1 MRKGYRKLEEMS
13 TADLG
18 FSLDEVKGR
27 SLAQLARMGGK
38 LLLEVAMREEVAE
51 CLGRERYERAGDEA
65 TGYRNGH
72 RRRRVQ
78 MGAGPIE
85 VDIPKITGALLPLRS
100 DVLPAFKRRTAELEE
115 VIAQL
120 YAEGLST
127 RDFRRAL
134 GGFWG
139 EAGLSRSSVS
149 RANESLHEAYRAWR
163 TRDLSKEEVV
173 YLFLD
178 GVYLKVHVGNSA
190 AEAVLV
196 AHGITVEGKR
206 ALLGVM
212 LGGRESEDSW
222 KALLLGL
229 EGRGMKAP
237 ALVIHDGN
245 TGLIKALRCVWKDVP
260 RQRCIAHKIRNVLDR
275 VPKKH
280 QGRVKKELV
289 KVFYAASLEE
299 ALAQVKVFAAKFGK
313 EFPAACGTLAK
324 DLQDCLT
331 FYRFPQQHWK
341 RLRTSN
347 VIERGFREVRRRTDV
362 VGRFPGEMAA
372 LTLIWATLEQDR
384 MKWRGVEM
392 DEELRGRIVQAAK
405 EVISEKFDLSVLDR
419 YLEAA

>member
-18 FSLDEVKGR
+18 FSLDEVRGR
-27 SLAQLARMGGK
+27 SLAELARMGGK

-51 CLGRERYERAGDEA
+51 CLGRDRYERGGEA
-65 TGYRNGH
+65 TGYRNGK
-72 RRRRVQ
+72 RRRTVQ

-85 VDIPKITGALLPLRS
+85 IDIPKVTGSLLPLRS
-100 DVLPAFKRRTAELEE
+100 EVLPAFQRRTAELEE

-127 RDFRRAL
+127 RDFQRAL

-139 EAGLSRSSVS
+139 ESGLSRSSVS
-149 RANESLHEAYRAWR
+149 RANETLKESFSAWR
-163 TRDLSKEEVV
+163 KRDLSAEEVV

-178 GVYLKVHVGNSA
+178 GVYLKMHVGHSPS
-190 AEAVLV
+190 EAVLV
-196 AHGITVEGKR
+196 AHGITAEGKR
-206 ALLGVM
+206 VLLGVM
-212 LGGRESEDSW
+212 LGGRESQDSW
-222 KALLLGL
+222 EALLLDL
-229 EGRGMKAP
+229 EGRGLKAP
-237 ALVIHDGN
+237 SLAIHDGN
-245 TGLIKALRCVWKDVP
+245 PGLIKALRSVWKQVP
-260 RQRCIAHKIRNVLDR
+260 RQRCIAHKIRNVLER
-275 VPKKH
+275 VPRKH
-280 QGRVKKELV
+280 QARVKRELV

-299 ALAQVKVFAAKFGK
+299 ALAQVKVFAEKFGK

-331 FYRFPQQHWK
+331 FYRFPQKHWK

-384 MKWRGVEM
+384 MKWRGVQM

-405 EVISEKFDLSVLDR
+405 EAISEKFDLSVLDR

>member
-27 SLAQLARMGGK
+27 SLAEFARMGGK

-51 CLGRERYERAGDEA
+51 CLGRGRYERAGEEA
-65 TGYRNGH
+65 TGYRNG
-72 RRRRVQ
+72 RRRRKVQ

-85 VDIPKITGALLPLRS
+85 VDIPKITGSLLPLRS
-100 DVLPAFKRRTAELEE
+100 EVLPAFKRRTAELEE

-127 RDFRRAL
+127 RDFKRAL

-149 RANESLHEAYRAWR
+149 RANETLKDAFSAWR
-163 TRDLSKEEVV
+163 KRDLSKEEVV

-178 GVYLKVHVGNSA
+178 GVYLKMHVGNSP

-196 AHGITVEGKR
+196 AHGITVQGKR
-206 ALLGVM
+206 VLLGVV

-222 KALLLGL
+222 KALLLDL

-245 TGLIKALRCVWKDVP
+245 QGMIKALRCVWKDVP

-280 QGRVKKELV
+280 QGRVKRELV

-299 ALAQVKVFAAKFGK
+299 ALAQVKVFAEKFGK

-347 VIERGFREVRRRTDV
+347 VIERAFREVRRRTNV

-384 MKWRGVEM
+384 MKWRGVQM
-392 DEELRGRIVQAAK
+392 DEDLRGRIVQAAR

>member
-1 MRKGYRKLEEMS
+1 MRTGYRKLEEMS

-18 FSLDEVKGR
+18 FSFDEVRGR
-27 SLAQLARMGGK
+27 SLAELARMGGK

-51 CLGRERYERAGDEA
+51 CLGRDRYERGGEM
-65 TGYRNGH
+65 TGYRNGK
-72 RRRRVQ
+72 RRRTVQ
-78 MGAGPIE
+78 MGAGPVE
-85 VDIPKITGALLPLRS
+85 VEIPKVTGSLLPLRS
-100 DVLPAFKRRTAELEE
+100 EVLPAFKRRTAEWED

-127 RDFRRAL
+127 RDFKRAL

-139 EAGLSRSSVS
+139 ETGLSRSSVS
-149 RANESLHEAYRAWR
+149 RANETLKEAFSAWR
-163 TRDLSKEEVV
+163 KRDLSKEEVV

-178 GVYLKVHVGNSA
+178 GVYLKMRVGNSP

-196 AHGITVEGKR
+196 AHGITAEGKR
-206 ALLGVM
+206 VLLGAT

-222 KALLLGL
+222 KSLLLDL

-237 ALVIHDGN
+237 ALAIHDGN
-245 TGLIKALRCVWKDVP
+245 QGLIKALRCVWKDVP

-280 QGRVKKELV
+280 QARVKRELV
-289 KVFYAASLEE
+289 KVFYSASLEE
-299 ALAQVKVFAAKFGK
+299 ALAQVKVFADKFGK
-313 EFPAACGTLAK
+313 EFPAACGTLGK
-324 DLQDCLT
+324 DLADCLT

-347 VIERGFREVRRRTDV
+347 VIERAFREVRRRTDV

-384 MKWRGVEM
+384 MKWRGVQM
-392 DEELRGRIVQAAK
+392 DKDLRSRIVQAAK
-405 EVISEKFDLSVLDR
+405 EATSEKLDVSVLDM